1 MFLLDDISV
10 NGCGTRN
17 CFFVELAHLLDT
29 PLYWLEVG
37 WVFIMGDIGM
47 KFKRLVA
54 LELVGW
60 NGVWGNKMGLDT
72 ERWPLN
78 DWIWGRTFPDRTSP
92 LKERENYMSAA

>member
-1 MFLLDDISV
+1 MEWLWDRELFSLL
-10 NGCGTRN
+10 NWRN
-17 CFFVELAHLLDT
+17 LLDT

-37 WVFIMGDIGM
+37 WVFIIGDIGM

-54 LELVGW
+54 LELVDW

-92 LKERENYMSAA
+92 LQERENYMSAA